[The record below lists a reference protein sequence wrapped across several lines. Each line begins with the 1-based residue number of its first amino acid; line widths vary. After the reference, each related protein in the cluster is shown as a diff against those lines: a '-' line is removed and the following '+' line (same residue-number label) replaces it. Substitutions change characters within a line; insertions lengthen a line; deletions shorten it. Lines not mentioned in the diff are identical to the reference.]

1 MLFTDLGASG
11 SSLISTLM
19 LLVSMTLFITTS
31 LLASQLFS
39 LFSLFVT
46 AARSL
51 LGATDDVDDLL
62 VLLALSVLVL
72 SLKLLFT
79 IFDALLLLLLV
90 DDFPFPSPPELLFDS
105 LSSTE
110 NANTKIVCF
119 LLVFVQSNPSPSLDL
134 TT

>member
-79 IFDALLLLLLV
+79 FFDALLLV